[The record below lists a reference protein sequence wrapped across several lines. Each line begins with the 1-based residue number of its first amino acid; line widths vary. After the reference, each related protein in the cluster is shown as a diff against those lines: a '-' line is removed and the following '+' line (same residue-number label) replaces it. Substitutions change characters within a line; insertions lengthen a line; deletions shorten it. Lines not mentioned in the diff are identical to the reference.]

1 MPCDRTEYLRAEIR
15 RHDRLYYVE
24 ARPEIGDADYDAL
37 YRELEALERAHP
49 EWLTPD
55 SPTQRVGGAPLSA
68 FRQVRHNPPMMSL
81 DKTHSRGDL
90 IDFDAFLH
98 RQLPDEVWDYVVEPK
113 VDGVAFSL
121 LYEKGLLTR
130 AATRGNGEVGDDIT
144 ANVKTI
150 RSIPLSLPNAPELLE
165 VRGEVYMTRTGFAEL
180 NRREEEAGREPFM
193 NPRNAA
199 AGSLKQLDPRE
210 VARRPLDAVI
220 YAVGAVKGA
229 DFPSHGGMLKHFA
242 DWGFK
247 TPPWQRLCVD
257 IHAVLAAIDELE
269 AQRHNFPF
277 EIDGAVIKVNRRDLY
292 AKLGATAKSP
302 RWARAFKY
310 EPERAE
316 TRIWKITVQVGRTG
330 VLTPVAELDP
340 VLLAGSEIARA
351 TLHNADEI
359 ARKDIRIGDRVWL
372 VKAGDVIPAIES
384 VLVEK
389 RDGSEAAFVMPSAC
403 PECNGPVA
411 RLDDEVAHRCTNPA
425 CPAQRVGRLE
435 HFASRDALDLRAI
448 GGKVAEALVTQGWVK
463 DPLDLFALTLPQ
475 LEDFRIGDASGV
487 TRKFGKNAQTAL
499 EALDA
504 ARSLTLDR
512 WLFATGIPN
521 VGVTVAEQIASAH
534 ARFSDL
540 PKSKVLADV
549 LRLNDCY
556 ERAAAENPR
565 STLNR
570 PKDEAERE
578 ERQTRFN
585 RTCGEIGVLGDDL
598 VAAGVATKT
607 PATALPPQ
615 YLCVIKTEAAKA
627 VLNFFSSDYGKRYL
641 ERLLAL
647 GIDPQAKTKSGAA
660 AHAPLT
666 GKTFVLT
673 GTLSLPRSEYA
684 ERIKAAGGL
693 VQDAVSKNT
702 RYLVTGAEA
711 GGSKLSKARTLGTE
725 ILDEAGLLMLLAD
738 GPSPVPVSPPP
749 ATQLPEPKPAPA
761 PSSTVPFQQQEL
773 FF

>member
-1 MPCDRTEYLRAEIR
+1 MSLSRIEHLRAEIR

-37 YRELEALERAHP
+37 YRELESIEQAHP

-68 FRQVRHNPPMMSL
+68 FKQVRHNPPMMSL
-81 DKTHSRGDL
+81 DKTRSRDDL

-150 RSIPLSLPNAPELLE
+150 RSIPLSLTDAPDLLE
-165 VRGEVYMTRTGFAEL
+165 VRGEVYMTRTGFADL

-210 VARRPLDAVI
+210 VARRPLEAVI
-220 YAVGAVKGA
+220 YAAGAVKGTT
-229 DFPSHGGMLKHFA
+229 FPTHGGMLNKFS

-277 EIDGAVIKVNRRDLY
+277 EIDGAVVKVNRRDIY
-292 AKLGATAKSP
+292 AQFGATAKSP

-330 VLTPVAELDP
+330 VLTPVAELEP

-359 ARKDIRIGDRVWL
+359 ARKDIRIGDRVWV

-384 VLVEK
+384 VLTDK
-389 RDGSEAAFVMPSAC
+389 RDGTETVFTMPAAC
-403 PECNGPVA
+403 PECGGAVA
-411 RLDDEVAHRCTNPA
+411 RLGDEVAQRCTNPA

-435 HFASRDALDLRAI
+435 HFASRDALDIRAI
-448 GGKVAEALVTQGWVK
+448 GGKVAEALVAQGWVK
-463 DPLDLFALTLPQ
+463 DPLDLFSLTLSQ
-475 LEDFRIGDASGV
+475 LEDFRIGDATSG

-499 EALDA
+499 EALEA
-504 ARSLTLDR
+504 ARTLTLDR

-534 ARFSDL
+534 AHFSEL
-540 PKSKVLADV
+540 PNSPVLAAV
-549 LRLNDCY
+549 LRLNDLY
-556 ERAAAENPR
+556 SLAATVNPR
-565 STLNR
+565 STLQR
-570 PKDEAERE
+570 PKDDAERE
-578 ERQTRFN
+578 ARQTRFN
-585 RTCGEIGVLGDDL
+585 RICGEIGVLGDDL
-598 VAAGVATKT
+598 VAAGVAAKT
-607 PATALPPQ
+607 PATALPSQ
-615 YLCVIKTEAAKA
+615 YSCVIKTEAAKA
-627 VLNFFSSDYGKRYL
+627 VLGFFASEYGKAYL
-641 ERLLAL
+641 ERLHAL
-647 GIDPQAKTKSGAA
+647 GIDPKAKAKTAA
-660 AHAPLT
+660 AVNAPLA
-666 GKTFVLT
+666 GVTFVLT
-673 GTLSLPRSEYA
+673 GTLSLPRNEYA
-684 ERIKAAGGL
+684 DRIKDAGGI
-693 VQDAVSKNT
+693 VQEAVSKNT
-702 RYLVTGAEA
+702 RFLVAGTDAGAA
-711 GGSKLSKARTLGTE
+711 KITKARNLGTNV
-725 ILDEAGLLMLLAD
+725 LDEAGLRALLS
-738 GPSPVPVSPPP
+738 GSTVPQPTKPSAPPP
-749 ATQLPEPKPAPA
+749 AAVAPY
-761 PSSTVPFQQQEL
+761 QQQEL
-773 FF
+773 F

>member
-1 MPCDRTEYLRAEIR
+1 MSLTRIEQLRAEIR

-24 ARPEIGDADYDAL
+24 ARPEVGDADYDAL

-90 IDFDAFLH
+90 ADFDTFLR

-121 LYEKGLLTR
+121 LYEKGRLAR

-150 RSIPLSLPNAPELLE
+150 RSIPLSLPDAPELLE
-165 VRGEVYMTRTGFAEL
+165 VRGEVYMNRAGFAEL

-210 VARRPLDAVI
+210 VARRPLDAVL
-220 YAVGAVKGA
+220 YAAGSVKGA
-229 DFPSHGGMLKHFA
+229 AFPSHGGLLKQFA

-257 IHAVLAAIDELE
+257 IQAVLAAIDELE
-269 AQRHNFPF
+269 SLRHTFPF
-277 EIDGAVIKVNRRDLY
+277 EIDGAVVKVNRRDLY
-292 AKLGATAKSP
+292 ARFGSTAKSP

-330 VLTPVAELDP
+330 VLTPVAELEP

-359 ARKDIRIGDRVWL
+359 ARKDIRIGDRVWV
-372 VKAGDVIPAIES
+372 VKAGDVIPAVES

-389 RDGSEAAFVMPSAC
+389 RDGTETAFAMPDAC
-403 PECNGPVA
+403 PVCGGPVA
-411 RLDDEVAHRCTNPA
+411 RLGDEVAHRCTNPA

-448 GGKVAEALVTQGWVK
+448 GGKVAEALVAQERVT
-463 DPLDLFALTLPQ
+463 DPLDLFSLTLQQ
-475 LEDFRIGDASGV
+475 LEEFRLGDAASG

-499 EALDA
+499 EALEA
-504 ARSLTLDR
+504 ARALTLDR

-534 ARFSDL
+534 ARFSEL
-540 PKSKVLADV
+540 PNSPVLTAV
-549 LRLNDCY
+549 LRLNELYDL
-556 ERAAAENPR
+556 AATVNPR

-570 PKDEAERE
+570 PKDDAERE
-578 ERQTRFN
+578 ERQARFN
-585 RTCGEIGVLGDDL
+585 RLCGEIGVLGDDL

-607 PATALPPQ
+607 PGTTLPSQ

-627 VLNFFSSDYGKRYL
+627 VLGFFASDYGHSYL

-647 GIDPQAKTKSGAA
+647 GIDPLAKPKSAPAA
-660 AHAPLT
+660 DAPLA
-666 GKTFVLT
+666 GLTFVLT
-673 GTLSLPRSEYA
+673 GTLSQPRNEFA
-684 ERIKAAGGL
+684 ARIKAAGG
-693 VQDAVSKNT
+693 VMQDAVSKNT
-702 RYLVTGAEA
+702 RYLVAGTEA
-711 GGSKLSKARTLGTE
+711 GASKIAKARSLGTTV
-725 ILDEAGLLMLLAD
+725 LDEAGLLALLS
-738 GPSPVPVSPPP
+738 G
-749 ATQLPEPKPAPA
+749 TPAPA
-761 PSSTVPFQQQEL
+761 PAPERDVPAKPTPASVPFHQQEL
-773 FF
+773 F